1 MDSKKRI
8 IGVYLH
14 EDTIERLERLSYHR
28 NMNRNKMINE
38 LIQFGVDCY
47 EQDLEKQQETD
58 KEYNESIKYW
68 KGIEEQCLQ
77 SGI

>member
-14 EDTIERLERLSYHR
+14 EDTIERLERLSHHR

-38 LIQFGVDCY
+38 LIQFGIDCY

-58 KEYNESIKYW
+58 KDYNESIKYW

>member
-14 EDTIERLERLSYHR
+14 EDTIERLEILSYHR

-68 KGIEEQCLQ
+68 KGIEEECLQ

>member
-58 KEYNESIKYW
+58 KEYNESIKFG
-68 KGIEEQCLQ
+68 KGIE
-77 SGI
+77 

>member
-77 SGI
+77 SGT

>member
-14 EDTIERLERLSYHR
+14 EDTIERLEILSYHR

>member
-8 IGVYLH
+8 IGVYLD
-14 EDTIERLERLSYHR
+14 EDTIERVVRLSYHR
-28 NMNRNKMINE
+28 KMNRSKMINE